1 MSAGELAYLCLVVGA
16 AVVFAVALAVTAA
29 RNP

>member
-1 MSAGELAYLCLVVGA
+1 MSSAELAYLCLVVGA
-16 AVVFAVALAVTAA
+16 ALVFAAVLAWTAA